1 MKITRVALAMSG
13 LVVCVSTSHSTSRE
27 WHELHRLLRSR
38 GAPSSAKYID
48 LLFVVADA
56 SDATW
61 HRRTWRLCRD
71 ARLAIVQPII
81 RAELGAGQFP
91 FGMTACIS
99 WMLRYFDA
107 AITTDEPPLEVLRH
121 LLDFVAPGYV
131 GTDFADL
138 YACLAHC
145 RIASFDR
152 FECELFRGESEP
164 DEATYTGDVPSAL
177 ASSSARAAVVA
188 HSSDPLACV
197 DMVGRNAARNGLEMW
212 VMQSHWISAG
222 GKAHIGVM
230 STSVALNGARTGQRE
245 RPTRNSL
252 QLLTSNGLR
261 P

>member
-13 LVVCVSTSHSTSRE
+13 VVVCVATSHSTSRD

-38 GAPSSAKYID
+38 GAPSSARYID

-81 RAELGAGQFP
+81 RAELGARQFP
-91 FGMTACIS
+91 FGMTAYAS

-107 AITTDEPPLEVLRH
+107 AITTDEQPLEVLRH
-121 LLDFVAPGYV
+121 LLDVVATGYI

-138 YACLAHC
+138 FACLADS
-145 RIASFDR
+145 RIVSFDR
-152 FECELFRGESEP
+152 FECDRLRDEP
-164 DEATYTGDVPSAL
+164 TLIEATDLDKYFSVQKTSI
-177 ASSSARAAVVA
+177 ARAVVVA
-188 HSSDPLACV
+188 HSNDPMGCV
-197 DMVGRNAARNGLEMW
+197 DMVGRINSRSGVGMW
-212 VMQSHWISAG
+212 VMQSHWANADR
-222 GKAHIGVM
+222 KAHIGVL
-230 STSVALNGARTGQRE
+230 STSVPFDGRHVGQRE
-245 RPTRNSL
+245 RPTRNALRSL
-252 QLLTSNGLR
+252 TVTDLR

>member
-1 MKITRVALAMSG
+1 MKITRVALATSG
-13 LVVCVSTSHSTSRE
+13 LVVCVATSHSPSSE

-71 ARLAIVQPII
+71 ARLAVVLPII
-81 RAELGAGQFP
+81 RAEQGAGQFP

-107 AITTDEPPLEVLRH
+107 TITTDEPPLEVLRH
-121 LLDFVAPGYV
+121 LLDFVATGYI

-138 YACLAHC
+138 YACLSDC

-152 FECELFRGESEP
+152 FECDLLRDEP
-164 DEATYTGDVPSAL
+164 KLVEGTDLVKFVSVKKTSI
-177 ASSSARAAVVA
+177 ARAVVVA
-188 HSSDPLACV
+188 HSNDPMGCV
-197 DMVGRNAARNGLEMW
+197 DMVGRIDAQSGLGMC
-212 VMQSHWISAG
+212 VIQSHWANAG
-222 GKAHIGVM
+222 RKSYIGVL
-230 STSVALNGARTGQRE
+230 STSVPMEGTRDGQRE
-245 RPTRNSL
+245 RPTSSTLRSL
-252 QLLTSNGLR
+252 TINDER